1 MIKQKI
7 HIIDCE
13 TLYNILIEI
22 KNSLSFHV
30 LHFLNEKEILKL
42 SNYNK
47 VDIKKSLFLTKKS
60 NDYLINNLKIDQK
73 QIIHLVDTPIDIYT
87 LVEKINIQL
96 LKLRYNYQSRVILND
111 YTLDLN
117 SREINKG
124 KKKLKLTEKEIDTIL
139 FLYNKKTPQ
148 SIKNLLSEVW
158 GYLND
163 VETHTVETHIHRLR
177 KKIKN
182 QFNDEDFIISYD
194 EGYKI

>member
-13 TLYNILIEI
+13 ALYNILIEI

-30 LHFLNEKEILKL
+30 LHYLNEKEILKL
-42 SNYNK
+42 FNYNK

-60 NDYLINNLKIDQK
+60 NNYLINNLKIDKK
-73 QIIHLVDTPIDIYT
+73 QIIHLVDAPIDIYT

-111 YTLDLN
+111 YILDLN
-117 SREINKG
+117 SREINKN

-139 FLYNKKTPQ
+139 FLYNKKNPQ
-148 SIKNLLSEVW
+148 SIKTLLSEVW